1 MNKDDVV
8 MLYEKEFEDIEVL
21 PTDWEF
27 VRDDPSFNDLEDSTL
42 SMLDTSVENSFAT
55 SITSKHNV
63 TGILAN
69 LASEADIYPGTSEEA
84 QGTK

>member
-1 MNKDDVV
+1 MNEDDVV
-8 MLYEKEFEDIEVL
+8 MLYEEFEDIEAL

-55 SITSKHNV
+55 
-63 TGILAN
+63 
-69 LASEADIYPGTSEEA
+69 E
-84 QGTK
+84 